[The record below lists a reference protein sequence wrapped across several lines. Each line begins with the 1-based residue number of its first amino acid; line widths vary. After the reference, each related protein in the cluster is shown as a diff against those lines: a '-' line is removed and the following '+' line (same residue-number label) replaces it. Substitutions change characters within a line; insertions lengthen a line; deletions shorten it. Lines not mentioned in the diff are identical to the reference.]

1 MGRKW
6 KAHGL
11 NIVVVSE
18 SRYLYYSG
26 AVPQYMGGFYKIDEA
41 RIDIKKL
48 CHKYDAIFIE
58 DSVKT
63 INHPERYVSGLKDS
77 YKFDYLVIN
86 TGVISKAADNLD
98 DCVYPVK
105 PMSRLIKL
113 RDRIDEWEVKSLLI
127 AGGGP
132 AGCEIAL
139 NLSNASSPK
148 KIKIEIHEYSDK
160 LMSSF
165 PDKLSSG
172 VESVLRARNVE
183 LKFNQPWTDESN
195 LDKDYDAIILA
206 TGNRPAILSEAHSF
220 TTDSEGRIRT
230 DQFLMVESS
239 SSIFAAGDVAHA
251 GAKSYPQIGVHA
263 VKQGVTL
270 RHNVLAHHLGNPLKA
285 YKPWKIAPL
294 IISDGCE
301 NGYFV
306 TSNKVYSGRWAII
319 LKYML
324 DMKWLER
331 YTKAPH
337 ERRSYVE
344 LLKDAMKRTQKS

>member
-26 AVPQYMGGFYKIDEA
+26 AVPQYIGGFYEIDEV
-41 RIDIKKL
+41 RIDIEEL
-48 CHKYDAIFIE
+48 CHKYDALFIE
-58 DSVKT
+58 DSIQR
-63 INHPERYVSGLKDS
+63 INHQERNVFGLKDS
-77 YKFDYLVIN
+77 YVFDYLVIN
-86 TGVISKAADNLD
+86 TGVVTKTSGSLGER
-98 DCVYPVK
+98 VYPVK

-113 RDRIDEWEVKSLLI
+113 QDRIVKGEVKSVLI

-139 NLSNASSPK
+139 NLSNRLSPK
-148 KIKIEIHEYSDK
+148 KLKIEIHEYSDK

-165 PDKLSSG
+165 LDKLSSG
-172 VESVLRARNVE
+172 IELVLKARNVKI
-183 LKFNQPWTDESN
+183 KFNQPWTDESAF
-195 LDKDYDAIILA
+195 DEAYDAIIVA
-206 TGNRPAILSEAHSF
+206 TGNRPSILSDAHPF
-220 TTDSEGRIRT
+220 ATDSDGRIRT

-251 GAKSYPQIGVHA
+251 GSKGYLQIGVHA

-270 RHNVLAHHLGNPLKA
+270 RYNVLAHHLGNSLKA
-285 YKPWKIAPL
+285 YKPWKITPL

-306 TSNKVYSGRWAII
+306 TSKKVYSGRWAII

-344 LLKDAMKRTQKS
+344 LLKDGIRRAR